1 MFIICPKCSA
11 KYKIPDGVDLAPGQK
26 LKCSACGF
34 IFEKGQE
41 APLVL
46 DATVRDDTPVSG
58 DTPVQAPTPAP
69 ETSTSEAP
77 IPPAF
82 SNPLFT
88 QPIETTAPVLPTLT
102 ADSVP
107 VAFQPVDTPP
117 RKSHV
122 GLILIYLILLIALC
136 VVGWSCRTLFKPT
149 LTDLFPAE
157 SSRRV
162 AQTPVQ
168 PTPPRA
174 VLTQPTPAPA
184 QKAEPATPAPT
195 PAVVPVKQPTPVPH
209 PTPAVQPIPAQ
220 PTPAVRPSR
229 PVQPSQPTHTEALP
243 PEHPIPA
250 PSQPIRTLPEHPK
263 IPTDNTPDTPTESV
277 DDQVPLFDMVVDPL
291 AAATPADLA
300 LANLTFRTV
309 LDDNGLPQLL
319 IEGSLRNDGTDR
331 RSLPFITVV
340 VSDKAGTPLTQK
352 KVHITADSIAPG
364 EVVSFFTG
372 ITPAPAGV
380 DHVDVH
386 F

>member
-26 LKCSACGF
+26 LKCSACDF

-41 APLVL
+41 APLIL
-46 DATVRDDTPVSG
+46 ETTVQDNTPVSG
-58 DTPVQAPTPAP
+58 NTPAQPTTPAAKAPT
-69 ETSTSEAP
+69 SEDP

-88 QPIETTAPVLPTLT
+88 QPIEQAAPVLPTLT

-107 VAFQPVDTPP
+107 VAFQPVNTPP

-122 GLILIYLILLIALC
+122 GLIVIYLILLVALC
-136 VVGWSCRTLFKPT
+136 VVGWSCRSLLKPT

-157 SSRRV
+157 SSRRSSIR
-162 AQTPVQ
+162 TSVQ
-168 PTPPRA
+168 PTLPQTAP
-174 VLTQPTPAPA
+174 TQPTPDPI
-184 QKAEPATPAPT
+184 QTESPVKPDPKPIAE
-195 PAVVPVKQPTPVPH
+195 PVKQPS
-209 PTPAVQPIPAQ
+209 PTPAIQPMPAQ
-220 PTPAVRPSR
+220 PKA
-229 PVQPSQPTHTEALP
+229 QANAYPSQPVRPVVRTDTVPLPAEYPVPAPIRPPQALP
-243 PEHPIPA
+243 EPPQDLPDHPA
-250 PSQPIRTLPEHPK
+250 
-263 IPTDNTPDTPTESV
+263 DTRTESA
-277 DDQVPLFDMVVDPL
+277 DDQVPLFDMMVDPL

-309 LDDNGLPQLL
+309 MDDNGLPQLL
-319 IEGSLRNDGTDR
+319 IEGSLRNNGADT

-340 VSDKAGTPLTQK
+340 VSDKDGTPLTQK

-372 ITPAPAGV
+372 ITPAPVGV